1 MTRKVF
7 FNEDSYC
14 QIEILPAENLAHCQ
28 KEMEALNDFADENN
42 EPKDPENIY
51 EAGNHPVPLK
61 SLKITPDLL
70 DSHLSKVA
78 TPFDIVETG
87 FGNFKEVYPQT
98 KAFGLNERVT
108 LFYDYE
114 EGIVE
119 NIWLMLEIDNRKEQD
134 LAQNMLSAI
143 AKIQPFL
150 LVDWTFDAIIL
161 LDDELAIKNYLK
173 ELS

>member
-7 FNEDSYC
+7 LNEDSYC
-14 QIEILPAENLAHCQ
+14 QIEILPAENLAHCR
-28 KEMEALNDFADENN
+28 KEMDALNDFADEN
-42 EPKDPENIY
+42 EDPENEY
-51 EAGNHPVPLK
+51 EAGGHPVPFK
-61 SLKITPDLL
+61 TLKITPDLL

-87 FGNFKEVYPQT
+87 FGKYKEVYPQT
-98 KAFGLNERVT
+98 KAFGLNDRVV

-119 NIWLMLEIDNRKEQD
+119 NIWLMLEIDTQKEQE
-134 LAQNMLSAI
+134 LVQNMLSAI
-143 AKIQPFL
+143 AKIRPFF

-161 LDDELAIKNYLK
+161 LEDEPAIKKYLK